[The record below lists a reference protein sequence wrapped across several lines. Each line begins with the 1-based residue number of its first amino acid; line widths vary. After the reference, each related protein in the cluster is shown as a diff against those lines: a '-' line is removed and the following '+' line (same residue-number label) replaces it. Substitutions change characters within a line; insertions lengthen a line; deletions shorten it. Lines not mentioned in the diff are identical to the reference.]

1 MNIVLVHGILGFRE
15 KFGLVYFNG
24 VQEHLEKAGH
34 KVLVPQLDATGP
46 IHERGEE
53 LRGLISKAFSDG
65 TLDPAAKAHII
76 GHSQG
81 GLDSRFMLSPG
92 NSHTTP
98 ANDLSGR
105 IASLS
110 TIGSP
115 HHGSPIADL
124 LAGQEVSGPLGTLAR
139 VAIRELLEA
148 LGINP
153 NALFDLETGRMREFN
168 RKYPDHPEV
177 RYFSVAGKGR
187 AGVFATSGALL
198 LLHRHIKSDTGEEN
212 DGLVSVSSAERW
224 GASWPAWPADHA
236 DEIGHDLNRPPDF
249 GPLAGFDYLG
259 AYDAIVTGVR
269 GQG

>member
-24 VQEHLEKAGH
+24 VQRHLEKAGH
-34 KVLVPQLDATGP
+34 KVLAPQLDATGP
-46 IHERGEE
+46 IRERGEQ
-53 LRGLISKAFSDG
+53 LRRAISTAFSDG
-65 TLDPAAKAHII
+65 ALDPSAKTHVI

-92 NSHTTP
+92 NPHTTR
-98 ANDLSGR
+98 ANDLAGK

-115 HHGSPIADL
+115 HNGSPIADL
-124 LAGQEVSGPLGTLAR
+124 LAGKDLGPLATLAR
-139 VAIRELLEA
+139 DTVADTLRA
-148 LGINP
+148 LGIDP
-153 NALFDLETGRMREFN
+153 DALFDLETSRMAQFN
-168 RKYPDHPEV
+168 GDYPDNGAV

-187 AGVFATSGALL
+187 ARMFPTAVALL
-198 LLHRHIKSDTGEEN
+198 EFHRHIKAVTGEEN
-212 DGLVSVSSAERW
+212 DGLVAVSSAERW

-236 DEIGHDLNRPPDF
+236 DEIGHDLNRPPGF

-259 AYDAIVTGVR
+259 AYDAIVGEA
-269 GQG
+269 GAGG